1 MALGNNLRKKK
12 VLPEQKS
19 EDKPAKEVKKKAP
32 VTSTSKQASKP
43 KKKVAEKKPKP
54 APKAKP
60 KPKRKAVAK
69 PVIETLE
76 TMAPPVRKTLV
87 PGISQEEFAR
97 RQALQKRYDEEI
109 EAQKGTRLQ
118 LIVFRFNNQRYAVE
132 IGKSREVVKTP
143 ALSELPHVPDFVP
156 GLVNIR
162 GFVIVTIDLAQKF
175 FSESE
180 NNNTREYTLVVEH
193 GANKLGVLLSDVPDT
208 VIVPGASVESSSGI
222 LADFTRDDTYIKGLA
237 RTEQGMI
244 FLLDIEELIEGNKVR
259 VLPAKNSA

>member
-12 VLPEQKS
+12 VLPEQKA
-19 EDKPAKEVKKKAP
+19 EDKPEKEVKKK
-32 VTSTSKQASKP
+32 TSATTKRPSKP
-43 KKKVAEKKPKP
+43 KKKVADKKAKP
-54 APKAKP
+54 ATKAKAKP
-60 KPKRKAVAK
+60 KIKATANPISKIQEHVVV
-69 PVIETLE
+69 PVHEK
-76 TMAPPVRKTLV
+76 KTLA
-87 PGISQEEFAR
+87 PEISQEEFAR

-109 EAQKGTRLQ
+109 ASRKNERLQ

-143 ALSELPHVPDFVP
+143 ALSELPHVPEFVP

-162 GFVIVTIDLAQKF
+162 GFVIVTIDLAKKF
-175 FSESE
+175 FSET
-180 NNNTREYTLVVEH
+180 NNSNTREYTLVVEH
-193 GANKLGVLLSDVPDT
+193 GSNKLGVLLSDVPDT
-208 VIVPGASVESSSGI
+208 VIVPGAAVESSSGI
-222 LADFTRDDTYIKGLA
+222 LADFTRDDTYIKGLV